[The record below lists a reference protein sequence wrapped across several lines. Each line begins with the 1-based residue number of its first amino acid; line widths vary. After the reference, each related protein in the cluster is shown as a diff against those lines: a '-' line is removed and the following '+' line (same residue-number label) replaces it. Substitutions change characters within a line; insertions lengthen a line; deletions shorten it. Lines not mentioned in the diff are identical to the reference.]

1 MKLCGKLFLAVF
13 TLSLLSYGVSSAAFA
28 ATEPL
33 SVTTNKEFY
42 VEGAIITISGLV
54 KDFDTSDVMKSGDVT
69 IIVISPNGNLVT
81 VAQVSPSSDGNYS
94 TTMVAS
100 GMINAEGDYI
110 VKAKWG
116 AQANQTEF
124 KYNGSSGIPP
134 VVDETPEQIEVIEVD
149 EEPDVDEEPVMESSQ
164 PVCGPGTVL
173 KNGVCIVEDKKKG
186 GGCLIATAAFGSE
199 MAPQVQFLREIRDNT
214 VLQTESGTSF
224 MTGFNQ
230 FYYSFSPV
238 VADYEREN
246 PAFKEAVKI
255 AITPMLTSLAIL
267 NYVDIDSEEEMLGY
281 GIGIILLNIGMYFVA
296 PAVLIMFR
304 KQFVKMVADSK
315 K

>member
-1 MKLCGKLFLAVF
+1 MKLWGKFFLAIL
-13 TLSLLSYGVSSAAFA
+13 TLSLLSYGISDAAFA
-28 ATEPL
+28 AVEPL

-42 VEGAIITISGLV
+42 TEGATITISGLV
-54 KDFDTSDVMKSGDVT
+54 KDFDTSDDMRSMDVT
-69 IIVISPNGNLVT
+69 LMVIAPNGNLVT
-81 VAQVSPSSDGNYS
+81 VAQVSPDSDGNYS
-94 TTMVAS
+94 TTMVAG
-100 GMINAEGDYI
+100 GMINVEGDYTI
-110 VKAKWG
+110 KAKWG

-124 KYNGSSGIPP
+124 KYSGSSGVPP
-134 VVDETPEQIEVIEVD
+134 VVDETPEQTEVIEID
-149 EEPDVDEEPVMESSQ
+149 EEPDVDEEPVMESAQ
-164 PVCGPGTVL
+164 PVCGPGTEL
-173 KNGVCIVEDKKKG
+173 KNGVCVVEDKKKG

-296 PAVLIMFR
+296 PAVIIFKIRNR
-304 KQFVKMVADSK
+304 K
-315 K
+315 

>member
-1 MKLCGKLFLAVF
+1 MKLWGKFFLAVLTF
-13 TLSLLSYGVSSAAFA
+13 SLLSYGISGAAYA
-28 ATEPL
+28 AVEPL

-42 VEGAIITISGLV
+42 AEGGTITISGFV
-54 KDFDTSDVMKSGDVT
+54 KNFDASDPQKSMDVSIT
-69 IIVISPNGNLVT
+69 IWAPNGNLAT
-81 VAQVSPSSDGNYS
+81 IAQVSPSSDGNYS
-94 TTMVAS
+94 TTVKAA
-100 GMINAEGDYI
+100 GMISDEGDYT

-116 AQANQTEF
+116 AQSNQTTF
-124 KYNGSSGIPP
+124 KYGGSSGAPP
-134 VVDETPEQIEVIEVD
+134 VVDETPEQTQTEVIEID
-149 EEPDVDEEPVMESSQ
+149 EEPDVDEEPVMESAQ
-164 PVCGPGTVL
+164 PVCGSGTVL
-173 KNGVCIVEDKKKG
+173 KNGICVGEDKKKG

-296 PAVLIMFR
+296 PAVIIFKIRNR
-304 KQFVKMVADSK
+304 K
-315 K
+315 

>member
-1 MKLCGKLFLAVF
+1 MKLWGKFFLAIL
-13 TLSLLSYGVSSAAFA
+13 TLSLLSYGISGAALA
-28 ATEPL
+28 AVEPL

-42 VEGAIITISGLV
+42 TEGATITISGLV
-54 KDFDTSDVMKSGDVT
+54 KDFDTSDDMRSMDVT
-69 IIVISPNGNLVT
+69 IMIIAPNGNLVT
-81 VAQVSPSSDGNYS
+81 IAQVSPGSDGNYS
-94 TTMVAS
+94 TTMVAG
-100 GMINAEGDYI
+100 GMVNVEGDYT

-116 AQANQTEF
+116 AQENQTEF
-124 KYNGSSGIPP
+124 KYGGSSGAPP
-134 VVDETPEQIEVIEVD
+134 VVDETSEQTQTEVIEID
-149 EEPDVDEEPVMESSQ
+149 EEPDVDEEPVMESTQ
-164 PVCGPGTVL
+164 PTCGPGTVL
-173 KNGVCIVEDKKKG
+173 KNGVCVVEDKKKG

-281 GIGIILLNIGMYFVA
+281 GIGIILLNIGMYFIA
-296 PAVLIMFR
+296 PAVVIFKIR
-304 KQFVKMVADSK
+304 KRK
-315 K
+315 

>member
-1 MKLCGKLFLAVF
+1 MKLWGKFFSAVLA
-13 TLSLLSYGVSSAAFA
+13 LSLLSYGISGAAYA
-28 ATEPL
+28 AVEPL
-33 SVTTNKEFY
+33 SVITEEFY
-42 VEGAIITISGLV
+42 AEGNIITISGFV
-54 KDFDTSDVMKSGDVT
+54 KNFDASDDQKSMDVT
-69 IIVISPNGNLVT
+69 IMIIAPNGNLVT
-81 VAQVSPSSDGNYS
+81 VAQVSPDSDGNYS
-94 TTMVAS
+94 TTMVAG
-100 GMINAEGDYI
+100 GMINVEGDYT

-124 KYNGSSGIPP
+124 KYNGSSGASPAVDQTP
-134 VVDETPEQIEVIEVD
+134 VEEPVQTEVIEVD

-296 PAVLIMFR
+296 PAVIIFKIRNR
-304 KQFVKMVADSK
+304 K
-315 K
+315 

>member
-1 MKLCGKLFLAVF
+1 MKLCGKFFLAIF
-13 TLSLLSYGVSSAAFA
+13 ALSLLSYGISGAAYA
-28 ATEPL
+28 AVEPL

-42 VEGAIITISGLV
+42 AEGGTITISGFV
-54 KDFDTSDVMKSGDVT
+54 KNFDASDPQKKMDVT
-69 IIVISPNGNLVT
+69 IVITAPNGNLVT
-81 VAQVSPSSDGNYS
+81 VLQISPSSDGNYS
-94 TTMVAS
+94 DSFTAG
-100 GMINAEGDYI
+100 GMINVEGDYT

-116 AQANQTEF
+116 AQSNQTVF
-124 KYNGSSGIPP
+124 KYGGSSGAPVVEEETP
-134 VVDETPEQIEVIEVD
+134 EPTQVVDEEPEVD
-149 EEPDVDEEPVMESSQ
+149 EEQIMESSQ
-164 PVCGPGTVL
+164 PICGSGTVL
-173 KNGVCIVEDKKKG
+173 KNNVCVAEQQKG

-267 NYVDIDSEEEMLGY
+267 NYIDIDSEEEMLGY

-296 PAVLIMFR
+296 PAVIIFKIRNR
-304 KQFVKMVADSK
+304 K
-315 K
+315 

>member
-1 MKLCGKLFLAVF
+1 MKLWGKFFLTIL
-13 TLSLLSYGVSSAAFA
+13 TLSLLSYGISGAAFA
-28 ATEPL
+28 AIEPI

-42 VEGAIITISGLV
+42 TEGATITISGLV
-54 KDFDTSDVMKSGDVT
+54 KDFDTSDDMRSMDVT
-69 IIVISPNGNLVT
+69 LMVIAPNGNLVT
-81 VAQVSPSSDGNYS
+81 VAQVSPDSDGNYS
-94 TTMVAS
+94 TTMVAG
-100 GMINAEGDYI
+100 GMINVEGDYT

-124 KYNGSSGIPP
+124 KYSGSSGVPP
-134 VVDETPEQIEVIEVD
+134 VVDETPEQTEVIEID
-149 EEPDVDEEPVMESSQ
+149 EEPDVDEEPVMESAQ
-164 PVCGPGTVL
+164 PVCGPGTEL
-173 KNGVCIVEDKKKG
+173 KNGVCVVEDKKKG

-296 PAVLIMFR
+296 PAVIIFKIRNR
-304 KQFVKMVADSK
+304 K
-315 K
+315 

>member
-1 MKLCGKLFLAVF
+1 LAIF
-13 TLSLLSYGVSSAAFA
+13 ALSLLSYGISGAAYA
-28 ATEPL
+28 AVEPL

-42 VEGAIITISGLV
+42 VEGGTITISGFV
-54 KDFDTSDVMKSGDVT
+54 KNFDASDPQKSMDVSIT
-69 IIVISPNGNLVT
+69 IWAPNGNLAT
-81 VAQVSPSSDGNYS
+81 IAQVSPSSDGNYS
-94 TTMVAS
+94 TTVKAA
-100 GMINAEGDYI
+100 GMISAEGDYT

-116 AQANQTEF
+116 AQSNQTVF
-124 KYNGSSGIPP
+124 KYGGSSGAP
-134 VVDETPEQIEVIEVD
+134 VVEEETPEPTQVVD
-149 EEPDVDEEPVMESSQ
+149 EEPEVDEEPVMESAQ

-173 KNGVCIVEDKKKG
+173 KNGVCVVEDKKKG

-246 PAFKEAVKI
+246 TAFREAVNI

-296 PAVLIMFR
+296 PAVIIFKIRNR
-304 KQFVKMVADSK
+304 K
-315 K
+315 

>member
-1 MKLCGKLFLAVF
+1 MKLWGKFFLAIL
-13 TLSLLSYGVSSAAFA
+13 TLSLLSYGISGAALA
-28 ATEPL
+28 AVEPL

-42 VEGAIITISGLV
+42 TEGATITISGLV
-54 KDFDTSDVMKSGDVT
+54 KDFDTSDDMRSMDVT
-69 IIVISPNGNLVT
+69 IMIIAPNGNLVT
-81 VAQVSPSSDGNYS
+81 IAQVSPGSDGNYS
-94 TTMVAS
+94 TTMVAG
-100 GMINAEGDYI
+100 GMVNVEGDYT

-116 AQANQTEF
+116 AQENQTEF
-124 KYNGSSGIPP
+124 KYGGSSGAPP
-134 VVDETPEQIEVIEVD
+134 VVDETSEQTQTEVIEID
-149 EEPDVDEEPVMESSQ
+149 EEPDVDEEPVMESTQ
-164 PVCGPGTVL
+164 PTCGPGTVL
-173 KNGVCIVEDKKKG
+173 KNGVCVVEEKKSG

-246 PAFKEAVKI
+246 PAFKEVVKI

-296 PAVLIMFR
+296 PAVIIFKIRNR
-304 KQFVKMVADSK
+304 K
-315 K
+315 

>member
-1 MKLCGKLFLAVF
+1 MNKAGEYTITVFWNNNIAAVTF
-13 TLSLLSYGVSSAAFA
+13 ELTGITGSNVSTPAVES
-28 ATEPL
+28 TPTQ
-33 SVTTNKEFY
+33 SVTMDQEP
-42 VEGAIITISGLV
+42 
-54 KDFDTSDVMKSGDVT
+54 M
-69 IIVISPNGNLVT
+69 
-81 VAQVSPSSDGNYS
+81 
-94 TTMVAS
+94 M
-100 GMINAEGDYI
+100 
-110 VKAKWG
+110 
-116 AQANQTEF
+116 
-124 KYNGSSGIPP
+124 
-134 VVDETPEQIEVIEVD
+134 D
-149 EEPDVDEEPVMESSQ
+149 EEPSMSDVSSQ
-164 PVCGPGTVL
+164 PACGQGTVL
-173 KNGVCIVEDKKKG
+173 KNGVCVVEEKKKG

-230 FYYSFSPV
+230 FYYSFSPI

-296 PAVLIMFR
+296 PAVIIFKIRNR
-304 KQFVKMVADSK
+304 K
-315 K
+315 

>member
-1 MKLCGKLFLAVF
+1 MAVLA
-13 TLSLLSYGVSSAAFA
+13 LSLLSYGISDAAFA
-28 ATEPL
+28 AVEPL

-42 VEGAIITISGLV
+42 TEGTTITISGLV
-54 KDFDTSDVMKSGDVT
+54 KDFDTSDDMRSMDVT
-69 IIVISPNGNLVT
+69 IMVIAPNGNLVT

-94 TTMVAS
+94 TTMVAG
-100 GMINAEGDYI
+100 GMINVEGDYTI
-110 VKAKWG
+110 KAKWG

-124 KYNGSSGIPP
+124 KYSGSSGAPP
-134 VVDETPEQIEVIEVD
+134 VVDETPEQTEVIAID
-149 EEPDVDEEPVMESSQ
+149 EESDVDEEPVMESVE
-164 PVCGPGTVL
+164 PVCGPGTEL
-173 KNGVCIVEDKKKG
+173 KNGICVVEDKKKG

-230 FYYSFSPV
+230 FYYSFSPI

-296 PAVLIMFR
+296 PAVIIFKIRNR
-304 KQFVKMVADSK
+304 K
-315 K
+315 

>member
-1 MKLCGKLFLAVF
+1 MKLWGKFFLVVLS
-13 TLSLLSYGVSSAAFA
+13 LSLLSYGISGAAYA
-28 ATEPL
+28 AVEPL

-42 VEGAIITISGLV
+42 AEGGTITISGFV
-54 KDFDTSDVMKSGDVT
+54 KNFDASDPQKKMDVT
-69 IIVISPNGNLVT
+69 IVITAPNGNLVT
-81 VAQVSPSSDGNYS
+81 VLQISPSSDGNYS
-94 TTMVAS
+94 DSFTAG
-100 GMINAEGDYI
+100 GMISAEGDYT

-116 AQANQTEF
+116 AQSNQTTF
-124 KYNGSSGIPP
+124 KYGGSSGAP
-134 VVDETPEQIEVIEVD
+134 VVEEEVPEPTQTEVVD
-149 EEPDVDEEPVMESSQ
+149 EEPEVDEEPVMESSQ
-164 PVCGPGTVL
+164 PVCGSGTVL
-173 KNGVCIVEDKKKG
+173 KNNVCVAEQQKG

-214 VLQTESGTSF
+214 VLQTQSGSTF

-230 FYYSFSPV
+230 FYYSFSPA

-246 PAFKEAVKI
+246 PAFKETVKI

-296 PAVLIMFR
+296 PAAIIFKIRNR
-304 KQFVKMVADSK
+304 K
-315 K
+315 

>member
-1 MKLCGKLFLAVF
+1 MKLWGKFFLIVF
-13 TLSLLSYGVSSAAFA
+13 TLSLLSYGISGAAYA
-28 ATEPL
+28 AVEPL

-42 VEGAIITISGLV
+42 VEGGTITISGFV
-54 KDFDTSDVMKSGDVT
+54 KNFDTSDPQKRMDVT
-69 IIVISPNGNLVT
+69 IVITAPNGNLVT
-81 VAQVSPSSDGNYS
+81 VLQISPSSDGNYS
-94 TTMVAS
+94 DSFTAG
-100 GMINAEGDYI
+100 GMINVEGDYT

-116 AQANQTEF
+116 AQSNQTVF
-124 KYNGSSGIPP
+124 KYGGSSGAPVVEEETP
-134 VVDETPEQIEVIEVD
+134 EPTQVVDEEPEVD
-149 EEPDVDEEPVMESSQ
+149 EEPIMESSQ

-173 KNGVCIVEDKKKG
+173 KNNVCVAEQQKG

-214 VLQTESGTSF
+214 VLQTQSGSTF

-230 FYYSFSPV
+230 FYYSFSPA

-246 PAFKEAVKI
+246 PAFKETVKI

-281 GIGIILLNIGMYFVA
+281 GIGIILLNIGMYFIA
-296 PAVLIMFR
+296 PAVIIFKIR
-304 KQFVKMVADSK
+304 KRK
-315 K
+315 